1 MNQND
6 NHNKIEI
13 KIITLGDSKV
23 GKSSLIVQYL
33 ENKFSINYLSTI
45 GFDFKRKQ
53 LTLKDGTDVKLKIFD
68 TAGQERYRSVA
79 DSYIKKANGILL
91 VYDITEKQSFKNI
104 ENWLES
110 IREEMGDKLLP
121 IILVGNK
128 SDLKDER
135 KIPTEEGK
143 KKAEEYGFHFYE
155 TSCKTGENVNKCF
168 TELAELI
175 YEKTGKKPLQNV
187 NQKLKNDSHKEKKK
201 KRCC

>member
-33 ENKFSINYLSTI
+33 DNKFSINYLSTI
-45 GFDFKRKQ
+45 GFDLKHKQ
-53 LTLKDGTDVKLKIFD
+53 ITLKDGTDVRLKLFD

-91 VYDITEKQSFKNI
+91 IYDITEKESFQNI

-128 SDLKDER
+128 SDLKNER
-135 KIPTEEGK
+135 IIPTEEGK
-143 KKAEEYGFHFYE
+143 KKAEEYGFPFYE
-155 TSCKTGENVNKCF
+155 TSCKTGENVNICF
-168 TELAELI
+168 NELAELV
-175 YEKTGKKPLQNV
+175 YEKTGKKSLQNE
-187 NQKLKNDSHKEKKK
+187 NQKLKKDSHKEKKK